1 MTILGLQEEALPRT
15 LAATAV
21 MWATRTD
28 LNHSTIKSLD
38 SYYMSETVWGAG
50 DKGKTEKMWFLVKWG
65 RQASIFIQQEIT
77 KTCCDAGDGDGD
89 SEGGGGEGE
98 GDGNDDGN

>member
-1 MTILGLQEEALPRT
+1 
-15 LAATAV
+15 
-21 MWATRTD
+21 
-28 LNHSTIKSLD
+28 
-38 SYYMSETVWGAG
+38 
-50 DKGKTEKMWFLVKWG
+50 MWFLVKWG